1 MKRQIF
7 ATTLFSLL
15 IVGTA
20 CKPRIDRSNLSEDAG
35 FLGSTSDD
43 PKFVE
48 LLEGSGGFARS
59 SARDALLPI
68 VYVGYNGG
76 KIGVWDTVKH
86 AQVATIEVPEAGNLS
101 SISVAS
107 QFQRRMIV
115 VGDETG
121 KVFWGV
127 ISDVNAGFSADFYKA
142 NESFTNEVS
151 GVGIAQYGDFVTA
164 GAKDGSLRFWSWKL
178 AFNPNSAYASEL
190 LKPADR
196 RATLAIND
204 VVVLADNSIL
214 VSRDV
219 GLERWNPSSRQE
231 QPIAGFGG
239 STDGL
244 KPLSRITSLSAM
256 SGFSFNC
263 QTAQA
268 LIAMGEDTGRMTFT
282 SIAISAGRW
291 IPNKAGD
298 DAFASSLNRLNRANN
313 ANAVTGVG
321 NPTSDRLT
329 ADKSARDLPSV
340 NPCAGQKQE
349 RSPQYMTIEQ
359 LNEQSGKGFA
369 WAIDQSNTKQ
379 IQGHSAPITSIHF
392 SDDGRYVTTTSQDRA
407 VAIWDLFQ
415 KRQLRKLIM
424 ADATSGNST
433 TIFSKDAKDIYF
445 TEAGGGRLLVWH
457 HTTMDQP
464 VQIEKTRGSA
474 GTISTDGKTL
484 AYALDSKRLVLAKTI
499 GSGGWT
505 KGSEV
510 IAEGQ
515 VPMRIDFMAFAP
527 EDKNNQILVTA
538 DCEGTV
544 TYWKANGRALE
555 SERSFT
561 LNDLAGSSVVGASDI
576 PTKFDGGC
584 LAAEMTARTVVG
596 FVGGTD
602 WKSVVV
608 SYPTLSGASVVVW
621 DTREKRVMSIHNPPP
636 DESLLKTSLRP
647 SRLLVRNPKGQILE
661 AVALTNGTTTAFK
674 EAEVLA
680 ALYPLQFSRAE
691 NTVFSEYAS
700 VAKSSFT
707 TPSLV
712 SAMAP
717 VPNSDLVI
725 YGGKDRAIHVGRL
738 ISTGSSSNFIATTF
752 PKNYKDPGAQLPG
765 YAFDVA
771 ASAEGPAIAVTE
783 QGAFLIWAS
792 EIHTHAGF

>member
-1 MKRQIF
+1 MNRQIF
-7 ATTLFSLL
+7 ATALLASLM
-15 IVGTA
+15 IGTA

-35 FLGSTSDD
+35 FLGSASDD
-43 PKFVE
+43 PKFVD
-48 LLEGSGGFARS
+48 LLEGNGGFARS

-76 KIGVWDTVKH
+76 KIGVWDTAKH

-115 VGDETG
+115 VGDESG

-127 ISDVNAGFSADFYKA
+127 ISDVNAGFKVDFYKA
-142 NESFTNEVS
+142 KETFTNEVS
-151 GVGIAQYGDFVTA
+151 GVAVAQYGDFVAA

-178 AFNPNSAYASEL
+178 AFNPNSGYASEL
-190 LKPADR
+190 LKPTDR

-204 VVVLADNSIL
+204 VAVLADNSVL
-214 VSRDV
+214 VSRDT
-219 GLERWNPSSRQE
+219 GLERWNPSSRKE

-239 STDGL
+239 SGDGL
-244 KPLSRITSLSAM
+244 KPLSRISSLAAM

-268 LIAMGEDTGRMTFT
+268 LIAMGEDTGRVTFA
-282 SIAISAGRW
+282 SIGISAGRW
-291 IPNKAGD
+291 IPDKVGD
-298 DAFASSLNRLNRANN
+298 DAFAASLNKLNNANN

-321 NPTSDRLT
+321 NPTSEYMT
-329 ADKSARDLPSV
+329 VDKSTREVPSV

-359 LNEQSGKGFA
+359 LNQQSGKSFA

-415 KRQLRKLIM
+415 KRQLRKLVM

-433 TIFSKDAKDIYF
+433 TIFSKDARDIYF

-457 HTTMDQP
+457 HTMMDQP
-464 VQIEKTRGSA
+464 VQIEKSRGSSA
-474 GTISTDGKTL
+474 TISSDGKTL
-484 AYALDSKRLVLAKTI
+484 AYALDSKRLVIAKTY

-510 IAEGQ
+510 IAESQ
-515 VPMRIDFMAFAP
+515 VPKRIDFMAFAP
-527 EDKNNQILVTA
+527 EDKNNETLVTA

-555 SERSFT
+555 SGLVFS
-561 LNDLAGSSVVGASDI
+561 LNDLGGSTVAGASDI
-576 PTKFDGGC
+576 PNKFVGGC

-602 WKSVVV
+602 WKSIVV
-608 SYPTLSGASVVVW
+608 SYPTISGPSAVVW
-621 DTREKRVMSIHNPPP
+621 DTREKRVLSIHNAPP

-647 SRLLVRNPKGQILE
+647 SRLLVRNGKGQILE

-674 EAEVLA
+674 EAELLA

-707 TPSLV
+707 TPGLV

-717 VPNSDLVI
+717 VPNSDLII

-738 ISTGSSSNFIATTF
+738 ISSGSNSNFIATTF

-783 QGAFLIWAS
+783 LGAFLIWAS